1 MRKYQVRT
9 DLAIEARDMYIEK
22 EEREEVAGVKVT
34 KKRFKDIQI
43 TYVNISE
50 QGEMKVGKKAGNYI
64 TVYSNQMENQDTQSQ
79 EEITTVLSKELQAM
93 LEKNLIQDSDVGLVV
108 GLGNENVTPDALG
121 PITLEKILVTSHRS
135 EEHTLNSSHVAISYA

>member
-1 MRKYQVRT
+1 
-9 DLAIEARDMYIEK
+9 MYIEK

-93 LEKNLIQDSDVGLVV
+93 LEKNLIQEIGRASCRERG
-108 GLGNENVTPDALG
+108 
-121 PITLEKILVTSHRS
+121 KIKRV
-135 EEHTLNSSHVAISYA
+135 E